1 MRIPCLRYVATRKC
15 HYFISSFVFV
25 FSFFSPFP
33 PPPPFFC
40 SFCLFVFFF
49 VFFFFSFLV
58 LSHFTQV
65 ALPNTA
71 PPPPAAQRCRS
82 WAATPCS
89 PPPAAFPPPQPHE
102 RPETGGFPLSVH
114 PHSVPQPSP
123 SSGEVSSHLPSLGD
137 HVVESPNY
145 YYCSSRV
152 LYITGCPPP
161 PQPFTAFILYTSNW
175 YRSKVTS
182 VRVQHPPLK
191 EKTDLPALS
200 FMFICCICLNGASSL
215 TK

>member
-1 MRIPCLRYVATRKC
+1 MLANEDPLSKVCCNQKMPLF
-15 HYFISSFVFV
+15 YFIFVF
-25 FSFFSPFP
+25 FFLFPFP

-40 SFCLFVFFF
+40 SFCLFVFFLR
-49 VFFFFSFLV
+49 FFSFFSC

-89 PPPAAFPPPQPHE
+89 PPPAAFPPPQPLSGLN
-102 RPETGGFPLSVH
+102 GGLSPLC
-114 PHSVPQPSP
+114 PPSFCPPAQP

-161 PQPFTAFILYTSNW
+161 PNPSLHSSCTPQN
-175 YRSKVTS
+175 
-182 VRVQHPPLK
+182 VQ
-191 EKTDLPALS
+191 EQGNS
-200 FMFICCICLNGASSL
+200 C
-215 TK
+215 